1 MVILKRL
8 ALDTSALETN
18 RKSGSVCSKAVVIQ
32 STNLYVNTVITAI
45 VPGVFDHVLKELV
58 LWICLLRVLLCIRSI
73 FVHTVHVTSN
83 LQVSAGLPRRESA
96 NGRAAGC

>member
-32 STNLYVNTVITAI
+32 WTNMYITTVITTN
-45 VPGVFDHVLKELV
+45 VPGVYD
-58 LWICLLRVLLCIRSI
+58 RVLEK
-73 FVHTVHVTSN
+73 
-83 LQVSAGLPRRESA
+83 QVF
-96 NGRAAGC
+96 

>member
-32 STNLYVNTVITAI
+32 STNLYVNTVITTI
-45 VPGVFDHVLKELV
+45 VPGVFDHVLEELV
-58 LWICLLRVLLCIRSI
+58 FLDLPSKGAALRKKHICTYANCFQLCHFQS
-73 FVHTVHVTSN
+73 H
-83 LQVSAGLPRRESA
+83 
-96 NGRAAGC
+96 